1 MRTLVFVHGRGQQC
15 REPDAL
21 RRRWAAG
28 LNKGLTGAGRDAMD
42 AVELLRGFPIPAGT
56 RL

>member
-1 MRTLVFVHGRGQQC
+1 MRTLVFVHGRGQQG

-42 AVELLRGFPIPAGT
+42 SAAIDAIVR
-56 RL
+56 